1 MNKIEANHI
10 GEINLVSLLLRQLA
24 GKFCDAGQFW
34 YVYPILAWQH
44 GSYGSGPTN
53 PTTNHESK

>member
-34 YVYPILAWQH
+34 YVYPILAWQQWFLWQRSH
-44 GSYGSGPTN
+44 QLNLKP
-53 PTTNHESK
+53 